1 MLVFDTLTQGT
12 LSEPDEQVT
21 NEFVTSLLC
30 QGSIELSANGE
41 AAIRNGAEVLPTGMR
56 VYIPK
61 TPKQTLSDKLV
72 QIGLLHDCGLDP
84 VPHVVARQISSEQEI
99 RDFLTEAIS
108 VGKVNRVLLIGG
120 DKDSAV
126 GPFTDAAAV
135 LASGI
140 LSDVGLCS
148 VDVAGYPDGHPKISN
163 ENLGTDLALKIR
175 HASDQDLDL
184 SIVTQFS
191 FSPEKVAEY
200 CQGLAKT
207 APGVA
212 VLAGLAGPT
221 SPAKLLRFAHL
232 CGVGTSLRA
241 AHKLGLNALKLAA
254 HSSPDEHFDVLA
266 EKKWQNEA
274 GNLAGV
280 HIFSFGGFIDSCE
293 WLDSRARQAGLVS

>member
-1 MLVFDTLTQGT
+1 MPVFDSLTQGT
-12 LSEPDEQVT
+12 SPEPDEQVT
-21 NEFVTSLLC
+21 SEFVTSLLC

-61 TPKQTLSDKLV
+61 TSKQTLSDKLV

-241 AHKLGLNALKLAA
+241 AHKLGLNALKLAV